1 MHRRSPGSPTD
12 TASIRKC
19 WRSTRWDSRPIRY
32 FAHELIHDSDRAGMV
47 KVGQRAD
54 LVLLNANPLDD
65 IRNARDIAGVI
76 VGGRW
81 LSARQLR
88 EQTEENVAYFA
99 KLERRAGLLADRA
112 RYLKDCRS
120 GSL

>member
-1 MHRRSPGSPTD
+1 
-12 TASIRKC
+12 
-19 WRSTRWDSRPIRY
+19 
-32 FAHELIHDSDRAGMV
+32 LV

-76 VGGRW
+76 VDGRW

-88 EQTEENVAYFA
+88 EQTKDNIAYFGR
-99 KLERRAGLLADRA
+99 LECKAGLLAYRA

>member
-1 MHRRSPGSPTD
+1 MR
-12 TASIRKC
+12 
-19 WRSTRWDSRPIRY
+19 
-32 FAHELIHDSDRAGMV
+32 DSDRAGLV

-81 LSARQLR
+81 LSARRLR
-88 EQTEENVAYFA
+88 KQTKADIAYFGR
-99 KLERRAGLLADRA
+99 LERKAGLMADRA